1 MPNVPASALRERGSM
16 PTFGFTPGTF
26 NRLHNFIRD
35 NEASKAKAE
44 AGIDLMVRG
53 MILVTKGI
61 AQEKSGG
68 PVAPGR
74 RSRPELAG
82 RIPVQRITGA
92 YFAGWKVIRIR
103 NGHWALRN
111 DSIEAYLIEYGIFQK
126 VRRPI
131 LKMSLIGMLRFM
143 SASYAGHRFFNHV
156 LAPRRTAGGQFTGK
170 WDVGRGGSLLGA
182 DREYATF
189 AGGASGGRGVITPR
203 NVMAGPQGR
212 LPG

>member
-1 MPNVPASALRERGSM
+1 MDRMPS
-16 PTFGFTPGTF
+16 FGFSAATF
-26 NRLHNFIRD
+26 NRLHDFIRD
-35 NEASKAKAE
+35 NEASAHKAQ
-44 AGIDLMVRG
+44 AGIDVMVHG

-103 NGHWALRN
+103 SGHWALRN
-111 DSIEAYLIEYGIFQK
+111 DSYEAYLIEYGIFQK

-131 LKMSLIGMLRFM
+131 LKMALIGMLRFM
-143 SASYAGHRFFNHV
+143 QGSYAAHRFMNWV

-170 WDVGRGGSLLGA
+170 WDIGGGIIGS

-189 AGGASGGRGVITPR
+189 AGGASGGRGAIVPR